1 MILYLNR
8 RVGYLL
14 IGSLDLLQSFSNRDH
29 GLYLPGRTIHCEW
42 TCFKF
47 SLLFITLMLFFF
59 LSTYHVIPY
68 YQTKN
73 FLKRFT
79 IRFKSRSV
87 LGPTRVFTFFFLR
100 NSCVILAV
108 CFGSLLCW
116 NISLQ
121 PSFWRPRVI
130 SSPSFSLYPQA
141 FILPFLNVI
150 SLAPFAL
157 LQPLVI
163 TIPSPCSPCSD
174 QTMIKVMLPIVIGF
188 FSCSLVRSY
197 FTVDVIQRDLHLWVQ
212 MIFWS

>member
-1 MILYLNR
+1 MILYLYR
-8 RVGYLL
+8 RVEYLL

-29 GLYLPGRTIHCEW
+29 GLYLPGRTTHCER

-47 SLLFITLMLFFF
+47 SSLFITLMLFFF
-59 LSTYHVIPY
+59 LSTYHVLN

-73 FLKRFT
+73 FLKRFA

-87 LGPTRVFTFFFLR
+87 LGPAGVFTFFFLR
-100 NSCVILAV
+100 SSCVILAV

-121 PSFWRPRVI
+121 PSFWRLRVI

-174 QTMIKVMLPIVIGF
+174 QTMIKVMLPVVIGF

-197 FTVDVIQRDLHLWVQ
+197 FTVDVIQRDLHL
-212 MIFWS
+212 

>member
-59 LSTYHVIPY
+59 LSTYDVIPY
-68 YQTKN
+68 YQTKI
-73 FLKRFT
+73 FLKRL
-79 IRFKSRSV
+79 ILDSSV
-87 LGPTRVFTFFFLR
+87 LGPARVFTFFFLR

-141 FILPFLNVI
+141 FIPPFLNVI

-163 TIPSPCSPCSD
+163 TIPSPSSPCSD

-188 FSCSLVRSY
+188 FSCSY

-212 MIFWS
+212 RIFWS